1 MNDDKTLADTA
12 DSDTPVAASS
22 PFGNPDAP
30 TPPTGRRQWT
40 LEDILT
46 KAKRPEKYATICLRA
61 DLQAEHDR
69 IVTDLSTL
77 VTPAGELIDPDAD
90 ETSLGQESPLAAV
103 ERLNR
108 ELADVRAEM
117 QDSMW
122 FPRFRGMSSDDL
134 VVFQE
139 QHYPK
144 KEGVNLVGWQNQ
156 LVAASMIEPTV
167 TVADVE
173 KLRGTLGAQ
182 AMRKL
187 IDTATEVNLR
197 GGIDIPFSPSFSRPP
212 TQR

>member
-1 MNDDKTLADTA
+1 MAVGMRG
-12 DSDTPVAASS
+12 S
-22 PFGNPDAP
+22 
-30 TPPTGRRQWT
+30 
-40 LEDILT
+40 LEQT
-46 KAKRPEKYATICLRA
+46 REAYYATYRMMDLAAPIVRA
-61 DLQAEHDR
+61 PDR

-144 KEGVNLVGWQNQ
+144 KEGENLVGWQNQ

>member
-12 DSDTPVAASS
+12 DSDTSVAASS
-22 PFGNPDAP
+22 PFGNPDGP

-144 KEGVNLVGWQNQ
+144 KEGENLVGWQNQ